1 LRYWRARK
9 VDDGTAVEEDSNMRI
24 VAEGL
29 VKSYHGRRV
38 VDEVTLFVERGEVVG
53 LLGPNGAGKTTTF
66 YMIVGLERPAAG
78 RILLDG
84 EEITRVAMYKRA
96 RMGIGYLAQESSV
109 FRKLTVEENILAI
122 LEVRGLSREMQR
134 QRCDELVEEF
144 GLGEVRHHKG
154 FMLSGGERR
163 RTEIARALAAEPS
176 FILLDEP
183 FAGVDPIAVAD
194 IQQIVAL
201 LKEKSL
207 GVLITDHNV
216 RETLAIVDRAY
227 IMHQGKILVE
237 GSSEAIANDPVARK
251 FYLGERFAL

>member
-1 LRYWRARK
+1 MARK
-9 VDDGTAVEEDSNMRI
+9 VDEGTVMKEDFRMGI

-38 VDEVTLFVERGEVVG
+38 VDGVSVVVEQGEVVG

-84 EEITRVAMYKRA
+84 EDITRVAMYKRA

-134 QRCDELVEEF
+134 KRCDELVEEF
-144 GLGEVRHHKG
+144 GLAEVRHHKG

-163 RTEIARALAAEPS
+163 RTEIARALAADPS

-194 IQQIVAL
+194 IQGIVAL
-201 LKEKSL
+201 LKEKGL

-237 GSSEAIANDPVARK
+237 GCSESIANDPVARK
-251 FYLGERFAL
+251 FYLGEGFAL